1 MSLTRAPYKRKRKS
15 KNNAT
20 LREDDDGAVDTVT
33 HMEVEVNTR
42 HGPKTKRI
50 KVPLAPLTEQRGES
64 SSAGIHDNPGLAPQW
79 DMQEPQVAD
88 EPVLRPRIGMV
99 SS

>member
-33 HMEVEVNTR
+33 HKEVEVNTR

-50 KVPLAPLTEQRGES
+50 KVPLPPVTEERGES
-64 SSAGIHDNPGLAPQW
+64 SSSGIHDNPGLAPEW

-99 SS
+99 SF